1 MKEADEIEFA
11 EVVESALVVKF
22 AVGVAAG
29 VFEKESKFLE
39 NL

>member
-1 MKEADEIEFA
+1 MKEADEIEVA
-11 EVVESALVVKF
+11 DVGEAALVVTF